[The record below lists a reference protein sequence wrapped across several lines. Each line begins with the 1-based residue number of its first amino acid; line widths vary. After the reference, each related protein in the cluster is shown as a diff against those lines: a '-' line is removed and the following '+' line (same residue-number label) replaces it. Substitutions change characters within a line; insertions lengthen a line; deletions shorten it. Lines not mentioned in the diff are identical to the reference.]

1 MSQDANL
8 QTVARAAVYL
18 LALAK
23 EEGDV
28 AIIPLEHWRNFRRV
42 LEACLLA
49 YDPQSVL
56 EAEEAL
62 QRYDSDPE
70 ERKRIAKE
78 VEELLRRATTVEE
91 QP

>member
-1 MSQDANL
+1 MEASLVA
-8 QTVARAAVYL
+8 VARAAVYL

-28 AIIPLEHWRNFRRV
+28 VTIPLEHWRNFKAV
-42 LEACLLA
+42 LEASLLA
-49 YDPQSVL
+49 PSPDAVL

-62 QRYDSDPE
+62 EKYNNDPE

-78 VEELLRRATTVEE
+78 VEELLRRATTVE